1 MNKITITMAAALMS
15 LAAYAQ
21 DTTATPA
28 ATPTAA
34 DSAPCD
40 GGTCSVKAGKAM
52 PHAAWLNVETITA
65 EAANGDPIAQYT
77 IAYLTDEGINTP
89 QDSAK
94 AADMYKTALPSLEK
108 AAADGHAGAC
118 RALSHMY
125 AMGKGVEKDAAKAKE
140 YWNMCKKCGDK
151 GNCALPSD
159 TAAPATDSAN
169 TTPEQKM

>member
-1 MNKITITMAAALMS
+1 MNKITITMAAALLS

-21 DTTATPA
+21 DTTAA
-28 ATPTAA
+28 AKA
-34 DSAPCD
+34 DSAACN
-40 GGTCSVKAGKAM
+40 GGTCPAQACKAM
-52 PHAAWLNVETITA
+52 PHAAWLNIETITA

-89 QDSAK
+89 KDSAK
-94 AADMYKTALPSLEK
+94 ATDMYKTALPSLEK

-118 RALSHMY
+118 RALAHMY
-125 AMGKGVEKDAAKAKE
+125 ATGKGVEKDTDKAKE

-159 TAAPATDSAN
+159 TAAPMAPATAN
-169 TTPEQKM
+169 GTPEQKM